1 MILKRLRENRK
12 WSQEQLAIMAGLSV
26 RTIQRIERGQ
36 SASLESLKSLASVL
50 EISISTLEQEIFMID
65 KTSEK
70 WKSLPL
76 LFRLNFVGS
85 EVSWLGLSQRKY
97 WIRGEQFT
105 VIAGVVIFALG
116 FLHKDFYLAGISLV
130 LTAYAI
136 SLVTRMGDGY
146 GIW

>member
-1 MILKRLRENRK
+1 MILKRLRENKK

-36 SASLESLKSLASVL
+36 SASVESLKSLASVL
-50 EISISTLEQEIFMID
+50 EVSISTLEQEIYMID

-70 WKSLPL
+70 WKALPL

-97 WIRGEQFT
+97 WIRAEKLCA
-105 VIAGVVIFALG
+105 IAGFVICAMGL
-116 FLHKDFYLAGISLV
+116 LHKDFYIGGTFLI
-130 LTAYAI
+130 LTAYAT
-136 SLVTRMGDGY
+136 SLVTRMGDKY
-146 GIW
+146 AIW

>member
-1 MILKRLRENRK
+1 MILKRLRENKK

-36 SASLESLKSLASVL
+36 SASMESLKSLASVL
-50 EISISTLEQEIFMID
+50 EVSISTLEQEIFMID

-70 WKSLPL
+70 WKTLPL

-97 WIRGEQFT
+97 WIRAEKLCAFSG
-105 VIAGVVIFALG
+105 IVIFAMGL
-116 FLHKDFYLAGISLV
+116 LHKDFFIAGTFMV
-130 LTAYAI
+130 LTAYVT
-136 SLVTRMGDGY
+136 SLVTRMGDQY
-146 GIW
+146 AIW

>member
-1 MILKRLRENRK
+1 MILKRLRENKK

-50 EISISTLEQEIFMID
+50 EVSISTLEQEIYMID

-70 WKSLPL
+70 WKALPL

-85 EVSWLGLSQRKY
+85 EVAWLGLSQRKY
-97 WIRGEQFT
+97 WIRGEQFAAIT
-105 VIAGVVIFALG
+105 GLAFLALG
-116 FLHKDFYLAGISLV
+116 LLHPAFFAGGAV
-130 LTAYAI
+130 LLLNAYAI
-136 SLVTRMGDGY
+136 SLVTRMGDKY
-146 GIW
+146 AIW